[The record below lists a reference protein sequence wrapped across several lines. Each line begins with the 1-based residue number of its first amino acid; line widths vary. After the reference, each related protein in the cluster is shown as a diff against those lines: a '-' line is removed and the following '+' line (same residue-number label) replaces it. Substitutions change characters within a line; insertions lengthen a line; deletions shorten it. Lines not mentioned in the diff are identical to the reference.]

1 MAAQSCQADG
11 EETELMNYYI
21 NGIWKNDDGD
31 DAQTSFLSAKQS
43 CVAFENALI
52 SERNNVYATFKDQIT
67 NYLDDEL
74 AKLIRKEAK
83 DQTSIAQ
90 AFNTL
95 KQTDTQNQIDSM
107 QAQNQLAQLKAD
119 AAIASAE
126 SLAQLQEANKQLVEL
141 FKDKLQSKC
150 TIVADS
156 YIANGQKDKKGL
168 VEIFNGLLDVKVCL
182 NTTSGEV
189 TAIESATDD
198 TSNNST
204 NDSDNDSKGNSICGG
219 TILSCLD
226 DVGLDRNTLVSKL
239 ADGRKY
245 TEKFENLASTGKLEA
260 GLYRIELSGGGGGGG
275 AARHNSGDSGK
286 GGNGGAGELKESI
299 FFLSGPSDYKFDMG
313 KGGAGGQAKPGGQNG
328 GSGGTG
334 GTSTFEIK
342 GVISL
347 SALGGGGGEGGKGG
361 FSNTTSGTPGG
372 GRGGGASGGEGNWKS
387 SQLFNTMNDRYGSPG
402 KNGYVILYKYE

>member
-1 MAAQSCQADG
+1 
-11 EETELMNYYI
+11 MNYYI

-150 TIVADS
+150 TSWI
-156 YIANGQKDKKGL
+156 NGIDFASVLSGYAGTSSGKISTL
-168 VEIFNGLLDVKVCL
+168 ISNLSNLKVCL
-182 NTTSGEV
+182 NTNTGEVAEMDLPDTESGVKLNIDKNRYADFVLGDIDAKYGYMLQAGATSFWETLSGEK
-189 TAIESATDD
+189 D
-198 TSNNST
+198 
-204 NDSDNDSKGNSICGG
+204 
-219 TILSCLD
+219 
-226 DVGLDRNTLVSKL
+226 
-239 ADGRKY
+239 
-245 TEKFENLASTGKLEA
+245 F
-260 GLYRIELSGGGGGGG
+260 
-275 AARHNSGDSGK
+275 
-286 GGNGGAGELKESI
+286 GGAG
-299 FFLSGPSDYKFDMG
+299 
-313 KGGAGGQAKPGGQNG
+313 
-328 GSGGTG
+328 
-334 GTSTFEIK
+334 
-342 GVISL
+342 SL
-347 SALGGGGGEGGKGG
+347 CHGWSAMPIYYYHLLEQV
-361 FSNTTSGTPGG
+361 
-372 GRGGGASGGEGNWKS
+372 RG
-387 SQLFNTMNDRYGSPG
+387 
-402 KNGYVILYKYE
+402 